1 MDEDAIKLLI
11 LSPFLLVFMLTV
23 LQIMSYQSDHI
34 GEDYIEVSEHEDE
47 ISQKNSVI
55 SSLESN
61 NSDLR
66 SDKQYLNRLVSNYSE
81 NRSDL
86 RQERNYY
93 GELSENLSEE
103 NEGLEEENNQLEDEV
118 NRKVPLQ
125 RVIDYTLQV
134 WDVQVKI
141 VHVFAVS
148 ISVTFAIT
156 LSLVELNLFG
166 WEGRISIKEGYEK
179 FKNISNRIF
188 KSVREKWEQ
197 YYSQIRSLLNSVKD
211 SK

>member
-1 MDEDAIKLLI
+1 MTEDIIEAVVVII
-11 LSPFLLVFMLTV
+11 FVVAFVPVFF
-23 LQIMSYQSDHI
+23 QIISMTSDQI
-34 GEDYIEVSEHEDE
+34 GEDYIEESKYEED

-55 SSLESN
+55 SSLEAN

-93 GELSENLSEE
+93 EELSENLSDE
-103 NEGLEEENNQLEDEV
+103 NEGLEQENNRLEDEV
-118 NRKVPLQ
+118 NRTVPIQ
-125 RVIDYTLQV
+125 RIIDYSLQV
-134 WDVQVKI
+134 WNVHVKV

-148 ISVTFAIT
+148 ISFTFAIT

-166 WEGRISIKEGYEK
+166 WEGRISIKQAYEK
-179 FKNISNRIF
+179 LVRIKNRATDNLHTQLDR
-188 KSVREKWEQ
+188 VREFLFD
-197 YYSQIRSLLNSVKD
+197 RD
-211 SK
+211 